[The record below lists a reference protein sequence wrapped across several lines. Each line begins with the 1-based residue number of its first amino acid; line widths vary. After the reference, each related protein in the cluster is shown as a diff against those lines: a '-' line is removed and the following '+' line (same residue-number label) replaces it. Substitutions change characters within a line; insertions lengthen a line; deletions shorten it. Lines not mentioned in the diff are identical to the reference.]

1 MSQTI
6 GDLLARACQRYG
18 DRPAVVRDGTA
29 LTYAGL
35 LDAGARLANALRG
48 AGVPAGTPVAAML
61 EDRLDSI
68 VVYVGAAIGGYP
80 VIHVNDRLAAPEVA
94 HILRDSG
101 ARVLFHTDGRSE
113 VVAAAAADSAP
124 LIVTIGRER
133 PPGAVGLAEFAAAG
147 SSRLEVTPRAP
158 GDLAI
163 VGYTSGTTG
172 VPKGAMIS
180 QRALTDCVR
189 LMPSIFRISSY
200 GRCAFTG
207 TLSFV
212 SGLWGVIFPH
222 LYTGG
227 TITFLHPYSARSW
240 ADHLAADHS
249 TFTYAPTPYI
259 PQFAAE
265 LRRRPQILRSLE
277 SVIHSGS
284 PVPRSQV
291 EDLVDVAG
299 ERYVEAWG
307 MTEGVAPFTA
317 TTRGDWRDKGNGRA
331 RDIFASAGRPFPSA
345 AIAAVGRDGQA
356 LPPGEE
362 GELTVTADIM
372 FDGYLG
378 DAAKTAA
385 SFGPH
390 GFRTG
395 DLGRLDEAGY
405 VYVTGRARELIIIG
419 GANVYPAEVEAALAA
434 LPGVAE
440 CTVLGLPDER
450 WGEAVTAVIVT
461 AAGARLTELDVIE
474 YLRPRI
480 AGFKRPQR
488 VYFVES
494 LPRNASLKVRK
505 DVVRARLTELAG
517 RAGQPD
523 LPAGAELRH
532 LEQLGHAA
540 LVAHRVA
547 GVAGAGVDR
556 HEVGVGGVLAP
567 VERVQARR
575 GDVPRILLAA
585 VDVGRHPGVDR
596 AHDQRGHLGPL
607 VGQLAPG
614 DAGEEERGRL
624 GGRVTA
630 HERGRVRARDRQH
643 VDDVAAAVR
652 PQRGGERPDH
662 VQHPEVVHL
671 HLAAG
676 RVEVLGQ
683 HQSGPG
689 EQPRVVDQQAHLG
702 TGGSGGAHRGRVG
715 DVEPDHFHRE
725 AVELPRRLGRLAHA
739 GVDLARAPGRQLLHE
754 GEPDPA
760 VGPGDKGDR
769 AGRFR
774 GPWHACS
781 SKDVVVSISTLQLKE

>member
-1 MSQTI
+1 MEVSGMSPTI

-18 DRPAVVRDGTA
+18 DRPAVVRDGVA

-35 LDAGARLANALRG
+35 LDAGARLTNALRG
-48 AGVPAGTPVAAML
+48 AGVAPGTPVAAML

-113 VVAAAAADSAP
+113 VVAAAAAAAAVETAP
-124 LIVTIGRER
+124 LLVTIGAER
-133 PPGAVGLAEFAAAG
+133 PPGAVGLAEFAAG
-147 SSRLEVTPRAP
+147 GGGRLEVTPREP

-227 TITFLHPYSARSW
+227 TITFLHPYSPESW
-240 ADHLAADHS
+240 ADHLLADRS
-249 TFTYAPTPYI
+249 TFTYAPTPFI
-259 PQFAAE
+259 PAFAAE
-265 LRRRPQILRSLE
+265 LRRRPEILRSLE

-284 PVPRSQV
+284 PVPRAQV

-299 ERYVEAWG
+299 ERYLEAWG

-317 TTRGDWRDKGNGRA
+317 TTRDDWRNAGSGRA
-331 RDIFASAGRPFPSA
+331 HDIYASAGRPFPSA
-345 AIAAVGRDGQA
+345 SIAAVGRDGEL

-362 GELTVTADIM
+362 GELTVAADIM

-378 DAAKTAA
+378 DAAKTEA

-405 VYVTGRARELIIIG
+405 VYVTGRARELIISG
-419 GANVYPAEVEAALAA
+419 GANVYPAEVEAALSA

-461 AAGARLTELDVIE
+461 ARGARLTEQDVIE

-505 DVVRARLTELAG
+505 DVVRASLT
-517 RAGQPD
+517 
-523 LPAGAELRH
+523 
-532 LEQLGHAA
+532 
-540 LVAHRVA
+540 
-547 GVAGAGVDR
+547 
-556 HEVGVGGVLAP
+556 
-567 VERVQARR
+567 
-575 GDVPRILLAA
+575 
-585 VDVGRHPGVDR
+585 
-596 AHDQRGHLGPL
+596 
-607 VGQLAPG
+607 
-614 DAGEEERGRL
+614 
-624 GGRVTA
+624 
-630 HERGRVRARDRQH
+630 
-643 VDDVAAAVR
+643 
-652 PQRGGERPDH
+652 
-662 VQHPEVVHL
+662 
-671 HLAAG
+671 
-676 RVEVLGQ
+676 
-683 HQSGPG
+683 
-689 EQPRVVDQQAHLG
+689 
-702 TGGSGGAHRGRVG
+702 
-715 DVEPDHFHRE
+715 
-725 AVELPRRLGRLAHA
+725 
-739 GVDLARAPGRQLLHE
+739 
-754 GEPDPA
+754 
-760 VGPGDKGDR
+760 
-769 AGRFR
+769 
-774 GPWHACS
+774 
-781 SKDVVVSISTLQLKE
+781 